1 MPDLD
6 QKALAPQRW
15 DNLRALIR
23 DSGVIRIE
31 DLCRQLKV
39 SPATVRRDLDQL
51 EQSGAIRRV
60 HGGAVSVE
68 SRLDEPGFADK
79 TSLAMREKRRI
90 AEAALAFVEPGDTI
104 FLDGGSTVLELA
116 RLLRER
122 TNLTVVTNS
131 LHAAHEL
138 AGRGP
143 RLILIGGELRRL
155 SQTMVGPLTRLVL
168 HELHLDK
175 AFMGTIGFTVKEG
188 LTTTDPSEAFTKE
201 VVMDQARQVIVLA
214 DSSKAGKISFARAGR
229 WDRVHVL
236 ITDKQMDRIFA
247 KELIKTGIKLV
258 RA

>member
-23 DSGVIRIE
+23 DRGVIRIE

-68 SRLDEPGFADK
+68 SRMDEPVFADK
-79 TSLAMREKRRI
+79 TSLAAREKRRI

-104 FLDGGSTVLELA
+104 YLDGGSTVLELA
-116 RLLRER
+116 RLLRDR
-122 TNLTVVTNS
+122 TNVTVVTNS
-131 LHAAHEL
+131 LYAAHEL

-143 RLILIGGELRRL
+143 RLMVIGGELRRL
-155 SQTMVGPLTRLVL
+155 SQTMVGPLTRLIL

-175 AFMGTIGFTVKEG
+175 AFMGTIGFTLKEG
-188 LTTTDPSEAFTKE
+188 LTTTDPGEAFTKE
-201 VVMDQARQVIVLA
+201 LVMGQARQVVVLA
-214 DSSKAGKISFARAGR
+214 DSSKAGKLSFARAGH
-229 WDRVHVL
+229 WDKVHAL
-236 ITDKQMDRIFA
+236 ITDQQLDRNFA

>member
-1 MPDLD
+1 MPDMD

-23 DSGVIRIE
+23 DRGVIRIE

-68 SRLDEPGFADK
+68 SRMDEPVFADK
-79 TSLAMREKRRI
+79 TSLAAREKRRI
-90 AEAALAFVEPGDTI
+90 AEAALAFVGPGDTI
-104 FLDGGSTVLELA
+104 YLDGGSTVLELA
-116 RLLRER
+116 RLLRDR
-122 TNLTVVTNS
+122 TNVTVVTNS

-143 RLILIGGELRRL
+143 RLMVIGGELRRL
-155 SQTMVGPLTRLVL
+155 SQTMVGPLTRLIL
-168 HELHLDK
+168 NELHLDK
-175 AFMGTIGFTVKEG
+175 AFMGTIGFTLKEG
-188 LTTTDPSEAFTKE
+188 LTTTDPGEAFTKE
-201 VVMDQARQVIVLA
+201 LVMGQARQVIVLA
-214 DSSKAGKISFARAGR
+214 DSSKAGKLSFARAGS
-229 WDRVHVL
+229 WDKVHVL
-236 ITDKQMDRIFA
+236 ITDKQVDRIFA
-247 KELIKTGIKLV
+247 KELVKTGIKLV